1 MVSFKTG
8 IPLHS
13 RNTKASKYQHFLG
26 VPWMFR
32 SKYPCWKCI
41 LGQFGYIHLTSAEIC
56 SCITVNLESP
66 LGGVPE
72 LSYIH
77 PPHFPVYWSIQTGK
91 TKSQTVPIVGRK
103 WLYSYANFTYSS
115 FLLSKRKKKKK
126 GNAYILMQNSE
137 VCNAVP
143 CYTPASPRVE
153 GVEKPSQTG
162 SLVVSHWRLP
172 LLPGQEPSV
181 TGRRLHGW
189 DCPSWVL
196 HHPQFTSNPRTP
208 RRAG

>member
-13 RNTKASKYQHFLG
+13 RNIKASKYQHFLG

-77 PPHFPVYWSIQTGK
+77 PPHFPVHWSIQTGK

-126 GNAYILMQNSE
+126 KEMHISWCKTVRCVTQCLATHLPHQELKVWRNPLRQAAWWSLTDGCLS
-137 VCNAVP
+137 
-143 CYTPASPRVE
+143 
-153 GVEKPSQTG
+153 SQVR
-162 SLVVSHWRLP
+162 SP
-172 LLPGQEPSV
+172 LL
-181 TGRRLHGW
+181 
-189 DCPSWVL
+189 
-196 HHPQFTSNPRTP
+196 
-208 RRAG
+208 